1 MYYYAII
8 DDNLIATAVV
18 ATTELVSP
26 ANSMALSDYDTS
38 IIGKQWNGTSWE
50 DLIILSGNSTVTLTK
65 LEFYRLFT
73 QAERVAIYSS
83 TDPLV
88 LDFVRMMSM
97 AQEVSMDDPDVVA
110 GVNYLETLNLLASGR
125 ADEVLA

>member
-1 MYYYAII
+1 MYYYAMI

-110 GVNYLETLNLLASGR
+110 GVNYLETLGLLAEGR
-125 ADEVLA
+125 AAEVLA